1 MFLGFITGILGSF
14 HCAGMCGAI
23 ALSIPQ
29 KNLGSILLYNF
40 GRIITYTFLGIF
52 FGWIGKGISITFF
65 QQYLSIAMGITIIIL
80 VVFRNQVEKLVAKN
94 SWIANLKS
102 YFSKYLGKK
111 DSFSRLM
118 IGVLNGLLPCGL
130 VYVALAGATAMADA
144 FSGAMYMA
152 LFGVGTSPI
161 MASLMLSPRILTAE
175 GRTRLAKGVTAMTLV
190 VGVLLMVRGFD
201 LGIPYLSPKIEA
213 KTKGKNFECCSKTP

>member
-1 MFLGFITGILGSF
+1 MFLGFITGILGSL

-29 KNLGSILLYNF
+29 KNIVSIILYNLGRIFTYSIL
-40 GRIITYTFLGIF
+40 GVF

-65 QQYLSIAMGITIIIL
+65 QQYLSILMGATIIIL
-80 VVFRNQVEKLVAKN
+80 VIFRSQIEKLVAKN
-94 SWIANLKS
+94 TWMASIKT
-102 YFSKYLGKK
+102 YFSRFLGKK
-111 DSFSRLM
+111 DGFSRLM

-144 FSGAMYMA
+144 LSGGFYMA
-152 LFGVGTSPI
+152 LFGIGTSPI
-161 MASLMLSPRILTAE
+161 MASLMLSPRVLKAE
-175 GRTRLAKGVTAMTLV
+175 GRIRMAKGVTAMTLL
-190 VGVLLMVRGFD
+190 VGVLLMFRGLD

-213 KTKGKNFECCSKTP
+213 KTKGKNFECCSKIP